1 MFESRLSHFFR
12 TTWLACGL
20 VLLAS
25 FSNSAQAQTGDE
37 PGFALTAAGI
47 LVDQAE
53 QWAQWTRPKH
63 AVSIDP
69 LTNGIGPRRVQKET
83 NAIAD
88 IDRYQIKIG
97 DLKALEKLQKELN
110 REGRVEPLNIRTA
123 PASVAGVPIVYLKAN
138 SKTGVEIGDPIIWYF
153 YHGGIRAAPT
163 NTESAANIIDGDPQT
178 YWEPGTQVS
187 KEDYDAL
194 PEGQRGP
201 IEYFAPDTEGLER
214 RTDLVGYE
222 EADRNQRRIEY
233 HTRSLSNRFIDIEL
247 GRLVPVSRIVL
258 RFAEEGVGEPFRQFR
273 ILGTPSHS
281 RDASL
286 SLIARTNTP
295 NENER
300 VVEFDLD
307 PDLED
312 DEQSYQQ
319 LHLIRIALTDSKFD
333 KFVPVSAEEYFA
345 MPVADQGG
353 IDYFINNAV
362 GSETQVEKAIYDQ
375 VGPER
380 QGRLVYYQRERPRLA
395 EVEVWSQG
403 DNIGLDI
410 IDGGGSID
418 LTGRFGADAGF
429 DGLFESNFLQLIWSP
444 DPRFKDRGVLTMDMG
459 ATFWVDQFR
468 MVGGISGVDE
478 LVTRFSDGG
487 RDSNGNL
494 KWTEVDR
501 QQGGTIDKI
510 LEKPVQT
517 RFLTTQ
523 IFSEASGRAGGYN
536 TGDRIR
542 EFQLFGAG
550 YPSEVTLTSPM
561 IEMPGTVI
569 LGDIEWDA
577 DIPDSNLVE
586 VEVRTRTGDRLIEVT
601 EYYGSGGEFKTQEDY
616 DKLPTSFQGP
626 IVTRKVPGGGW
637 SSWSQK
643 YLQPGD
649 PITSPS
655 PRRFAQIQVR
665 LLSKSPE
672 VAAQF
677 RSVRVNFRPPV
688 AHRSLA
694 EVWPNNVPLGE
705 DQDLQVYVKPTF
717 VESQPNGEPSS
728 RFDEILLDASP
739 IQAIELVE
747 VGVGREEE
755 LEQDSGERFSQLGW
769 RIDAASGER
778 SYWFEDEAGPFQA
791 LISPMSGDT
800 LKVFQGGI
808 FGGDQTANAPQVLVR
823 LPRKI
828 EVLDAALGQRVF
840 NRVILEEGDEV
851 PVDADGRLLN
861 ELTYLSLALEEK
873 GRIDYFQVVG
883 SNADGPVQE
892 LVEDFEYKALDDSL
906 KGEIRYFR
914 RLIGRGGEFA
924 FNRAGEVLDEAA
936 YDRLSAAERG
946 SIIAGGEL
954 VHLRFKGKVLLNGT
968 TIDVAIRDSN
978 APETWQGVD
987 GGDATGLSPGA
998 ALNISVPFS
1007 SRLVQDLVVGP
1018 NPFTPNEDGIN
1029 DQATIRFA
1037 IGNLNQDRRIE
1048 VSIYDLGGR
1057 RMWME
1062 TKEGFGE
1069 QIFAWDGRD
1078 GQGAMVP
1085 PGLYLCHV
1093 EVDADSKGASQQ
1105 TVQRLIAVAY

>member
-1 MFESRLSHFFR
+1 MFESRLIRCSR
-12 TTWLACGL
+12 KIWLVCGTALLTCAL
-20 VLLAS
+20 VPVR
-25 FSNSAQAQTGDE
+25 AQTDDE
-37 PGFALTAAGI
+37 PGFELTPEGI
-47 LVDQAE
+47 VVDRAE
-53 QWAQWTRPKH
+53 QWQQWTRPKH
-63 AVSIDP
+63 AVTIDP
-69 LTNGIGPRRVQKET
+69 LSNGVGPRRIQKET

-97 DLKALEKLQKELN
+97 DLKALEKLQKELR
-110 REGRVEPLNIRTA
+110 REDREEPLNIRTA
-123 PASVAGVPIVYLKAN
+123 PASVAGVPIVYLKAS
-138 SKTGVEIGDPIIWYF
+138 SKNNIEVGDPIIWHF

-163 NTESAANIIDGDPQT
+163 NTESATNILDGDPST
-178 YWEPGTQVS
+178 YWEPGTEIS
-187 KEDYDAL
+187 KEEYDNL
-194 PEGQRGP
+194 SEGERGP
-201 IEYFAPDTEGLER
+201 IEYFAIDAEGVER
-214 RTDLVGYE
+214 RTDLASYE
-222 EADRNQRRIEY
+222 EANRNQRRIEY
-233 HTRSLSNRFIDIEL
+233 HTRLLGNRFIDIEL

-258 RFAEEGVGEPFRQFR
+258 RFVEEGMGEPFRQFR

-295 NENER
+295 NEDER

-307 PDLED
+307 EEDLGV
-312 DEQSYQQ
+312 YRQ

-333 KFVPVSAEEYFA
+333 KFAQISAEEYFA
-345 MPVADQGG
+345 LAVEDQGG

-362 GSETQVEKAIYDQ
+362 GSETQVGKAIYDQ

-380 QGRLVYYQRERPRLA
+380 QGRLFYYQRERPRLA

-429 DGLFESNFLQLIWSP
+429 DGLYESNFLQLIWSP
-444 DPRFKDRGVLTMDMG
+444 DPRFKDRGILTMDLG
-459 ATFWVDQFR
+459 ATFWIDQFR
-468 MVGGISGVDE
+468 MVGGIGGDDE

-501 QQGGTIDKI
+501 KRGGTVDKVLDKAI
-510 LEKPVQT
+510 QT

-536 TGDRIR
+536 TGDRVR
-542 EFQLFGAG
+542 EFQLFGEG
-550 YPSEVTLTSPM
+550 FPSEVTLTSPM
-561 IEMPGTVI
+561 MRLPGTVI
-569 LGDIEWDA
+569 LGDIEWEA
-577 DIPDSNLVE
+577 DMPDSNLVDIE
-586 VEVRTRTGDRLIEVT
+586 IRTRTGDRLIEVT
-601 EYYGSGGEFKTQEDY
+601 EYYGSGGEFKTKEDY
-616 DKLPTSFQGP
+616 DKLPTNFQGP

-643 YLQPGD
+643 YLRPGETV
-649 PITSPS
+649 TSPS
-655 PRRFAQIQVR
+655 PRRFAQIQVK

-672 VAAQF
+672 AAAQF
-677 RSVRVNFRPPV
+677 RSVRINFRPPV

-694 EVWPNNVPLGE
+694 EVWPNNVSLGE
-705 DQDLQVYVKPTF
+705 SQDLEVYVKPTF
-717 VESQPNGEPSS
+717 VERQPNGDPSS
-728 RFDEILLDASP
+728 RFDEVLLDASP
-739 IQAIELVE
+739 IQAIELLE
-747 VGVGREEE
+747 VGVGREEDM
-755 LEQDSGERFSQLGW
+755 EQGQAERFSELGW
-769 RIDAASGER
+769 QTDAVSGQR
-778 SYWFEDEAGPFQA
+778 SYWFEDETGPFQA
-791 LISPMSGDT
+791 LVSATSGDT

-808 FGGDQTANAPQVLVR
+808 AGGDEASKAPQILVR

-828 EVLDAALGQRVF
+828 EILDPEQGQRVF
-840 NRVILEEGDEV
+840 NRVIIAEGDEV

-861 ELTYLSLALEEK
+861 ELTYLSLPFEEK
-873 GRIDYFQVVG
+873 GRIDYFQFTG
-883 SNADGPVQE
+883 QDADGTPVQE
-892 LVEDFEYKALDDSL
+892 RVEDFEYLALDDTL

-914 RLIGRGGEFA
+914 HLIGRGGEFA
-924 FNRAGEVLDEAA
+924 FSRDGEVLDEAA
-936 YDRLSAAERG
+936 YNRLPAAERG

-978 APETWQGVD
+978 SPETWQGVD
-987 GGDATGLSPGA
+987 GGDATALSPGA

-1007 SRLVQDLVVGP
+1007 SRLVQDLEVGP
-1018 NPFTPNEDGIN
+1018 NPFTPNADGVN
-1029 DQATIRFA
+1029 DLANIRFA

-1048 VSIYDLGGR
+1048 MSIYDLGGR
-1057 RMWME
+1057 RVWME

-1069 QIFAWDGRD
+1069 QIFAWDGRTAQ
-1078 GQGAMVP
+1078 GQMVP
-1085 PGLYLCHV
+1085 PGLYLCHI
-1093 EVDADSKGASQQ
+1093 EVDADSDAALQK